1 MEVQS
6 HQLQKYLK
14 LLIARRYLFLT
25 SSLIIMSIV
34 VFVSFLL
41 PKKYE
46 ASSTVF
52 IERNVIKDLVKGIA
66 ITPSMEDR
74 IRVLRY
80 AMLSRDLILK
90 VLKDL
95 DVDTKLKKNQ
105 DVNALV
111 TEFQQK
117 TAVTVR
123 GNDLFIVTL
132 RDKNPKLAMSFVNT
146 LVRKY
151 VEENVAAKREE
162 AYGAG
167 GFLDEQVKTFKERMD
182 RADEAVIKYRQ
193 SKGIYLSSDEN
204 QLIADIKQYNTE
216 LEKIRIRRNE
226 LVATRNSVKRQLS
239 GEEPFTVSVLNRN
252 KSGSSNNQITVR
264 EARINQL
271 LVSYTENYPEIV
283 KLRAEIDAL
292 KKQSAGS
299 SKEGEITES
308 EMSSINPIHQDL
320 KQKLFQAEAEVAS
333 LDARQR
339 EIMGAVGAKERELR
353 NMPEG
358 KKILA
363 NLENERNASKAI
375 YEQLIARQGQTE
387 VSKQMEVQDK
397 STNFRI
403 VDAAVLPIKPVS
415 PNRKMII
422 LLGVAAGIAG
432 AIGILL
438 LLDTFNTSLKEESDL
453 KKLGIEVLAVIPR
466 IFDEAEATRI
476 RKKDRLVYLASA
488 AYFSLICLILV
499 HEVLGYTY
507 IDSAI
512 TRFGLEAIFQKFVSG
527 S

>member
-1 MEVQS
+1 MEVQN
-6 HQLQKYLK
+6 QQIQKYLK
-14 LLIARRYLFLT
+14 SLIARRYLFLIV
-25 SSLIIMSIV
+25 SLIIMSIV
-34 VFVSFLL
+34 VFVSFAL

-52 IERNVIKDLVKGIA
+52 IERNVIKELVKGIA

-90 VLKDL
+90 ALKDL
-95 DVDTKLKKNQ
+95 DVDAKLKNNQ

-117 TAVTVR
+117 TVVTVK
-123 GNDLFIVTL
+123 GNDLFIVSL
-132 RDKNPKLAMSFVNT
+132 RDKNPKLAMNFVNT

-167 GFLDEQVKTFKERMD
+167 GFLDEQVKAFKERMD
-182 RADEAVIKYRQ
+182 KADEAVTRYRQ

-204 QLIADIKQYNTE
+204 QLIADIKQYNVE
-216 LEKIRIRRNE
+216 LEKIKIRKNE
-226 LVATRNSVKRQLS
+226 LTATKNSLKSQMN
-239 GEEPFTVSVLNRN
+239 GEEPFTVAVLNRN
-252 KSGSSNNQITVR
+252 KSGSSNNQITMR

-292 KKQSAGS
+292 QKQSAGAA
-299 SKEGEITES
+299 KAGEITES
-308 EMSSINPIHQDL
+308 EMSTINPIHQDL
-320 KQKLFQAEAEVAS
+320 KQKRFQAEAEIAA

-339 EIMGAVGAKERELR
+339 ETMGAVGAKERELR

-358 KKILA
+358 KKKLA
-363 NLENERNASKAI
+363 DLEKERDASKVI
-375 YEQLIARQGQTE
+375 YEQLIMRQGQTE

-397 STNFRI
+397 STNFRV
-403 VDAAVLPIKPVS
+403 VDPAVLPVKPVS
-415 PNRKMII
+415 PDRVKII
-422 LLGVAAGIAG
+422 LLGIVAGIGG
-432 AIGILL
+432 AFGIILL
-438 LLDTFNTSLKEESDL
+438 VETFNSSIKEESDL
-453 KKLGIEVLAVIPR
+453 KRLGVEVLAVIPK
-466 IFDEAEATRI
+466 IFDDAEAVRI
-476 RKKDRLVYLASA
+476 SKKDRFVYLVSA
-488 AYFSLICLILV
+488 GYFSLICLVLA
-499 HEVLGYTY
+499 HEVLGYAY

-512 TRFGLEAIFQKFVSG
+512 TRLGLETVLQKVVGG